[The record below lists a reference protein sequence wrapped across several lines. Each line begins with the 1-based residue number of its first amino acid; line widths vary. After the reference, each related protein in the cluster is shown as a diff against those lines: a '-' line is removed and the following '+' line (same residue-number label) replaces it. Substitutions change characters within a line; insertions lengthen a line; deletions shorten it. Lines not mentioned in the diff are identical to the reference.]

1 MEDEYDVVVLG
12 TGLKECILSGILS
25 VERYKVLHLDRNSYY
40 GGASASLSLEQLY
53 KRFKGPDAQPPPQL
67 GSVRDYNID
76 LAPKFIMAHGNL
88 VRILVHTDV
97 TKYLEF
103 KAVDGSYVLSAN
115 RIHKVPATDMEA
127 LKSQLFGTFGFFE
140 KRRARDFFKYVQDCD
155 SKRPETWQ
163 GMDLRQ
169 VPMAQVYAKYGLD
182 QSTVD
187 FIGHAIALHRDDQY
201 LLAPALPTV
210 EKIKLYHDSLLR
222 FEGLRSPFIYPMYGL
237 AELPQAF
244 ARLSAVYGGTYM
256 LHQKDARV
264 LFDDNGVATGVELE
278 IDGVKKQVKAKLVV
292 GDPSYFPGKT
302 RVTSQMVRAVCIMS
316 HPVPQTDNSSSCQV
330 ILPQK
335 QVGRRS
341 DIYISALGN
350 EMRVAPPGK
359 FVAMV
364 STTLE
369 SPDPSK
375 DVAPGVQLLG
385 PLDDVFMEVVDVHEP
400 LEDGRRD
407 RCFVSRG
414 YDATSHFETTVDD
427 VLDMY
432 TRITGRVLDLSSK
445 EPLVQHQET

>member
-1 MEDEYDVVVLG
+1 
-12 TGLKECILSGILS
+12 
-25 VERYKVLHLDRNSYY
+25 
-40 GGASASLSLEQLY
+40 
-53 KRFKGPDAQPPPQL
+53 
-67 GSVRDYNID
+67 
-76 LAPKFIMAHGNL
+76 
-88 VRILVHTDV
+88 
-97 TKYLEF
+97 
-103 KAVDGSYVLSAN
+103 
-115 RIHKVPATDMEA
+115 
-127 LKSQLFGTFGFFE
+127 
-140 KRRARDFFKYVQDCD
+140 
-155 SKRPETWQ
+155 
-163 GMDLRQ
+163 
-169 VPMAQVYAKYGLD
+169 
-182 QSTVD
+182 
-187 FIGHAIALHRDDQY
+187 
-201 LLAPALPTV
+201 
-210 EKIKLYHDSLLR
+210 
-222 FEGLRSPFIYPMYGL
+222 
-237 AELPQAF
+237 
-244 ARLSAVYGGTYM
+244 
-256 LHQKDARV
+256 
-264 LFDDNGVATGVELE
+264 
-278 IDGVKKQVKAKLVV
+278 
-292 GDPSYFPGKT
+292 
-302 RVTSQMVRAVCIMS
+302 MVRAVCIMS

-375 DVAPGVQLLG
+375 ASIALERRCWVATTSLLETHSGARCGGRKSASGVWNPVGLGVIGACCPLQDVAPGVQLLG